1 MYYIPN
7 TMVWQLVCCIETT
20 NKKPLELSLLRVLC
34 LESFLELLSYSFTS
48 PQNPVV
54 IAHELSAQ
62 FIVRYSGWDVKGLWL
77 KFVIVLLYILFL
89 ALASG
94 FLNSFYF
101 KIRINIRKMFTLKY
115 KMNTFFSNY
124 IFEFIIRIV

>member
-1 MYYIPN
+1 
-7 TMVWQLVCCIETT
+7 MVWQLVCCIETT

-89 ALASG
+89 SLASG
-94 FLNSFYF
+94 F
-101 KIRINIRKMFTLKY
+101 
-115 KMNTFFSNY
+115 
-124 IFEFIIRIV
+124 